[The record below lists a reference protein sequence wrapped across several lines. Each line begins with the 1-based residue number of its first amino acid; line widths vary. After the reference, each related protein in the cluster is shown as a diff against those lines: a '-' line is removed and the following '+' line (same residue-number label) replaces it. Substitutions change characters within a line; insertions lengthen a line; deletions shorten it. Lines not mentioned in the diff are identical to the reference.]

1 MVVKMTSSN
10 GGSLAVLAGSE
21 AGNGSSNAADVN
33 GTDAAV
39 EACSG
44 GHIEEDIAD
53 HTDDEQGGDAASDE
67 SDSMDFD
74 DDDDDDGSDLMSN
87 TTLGDDITAQLA
99 AAGPVGMA
107 AAAAI
112 NSSKKRKRPHS
123 FETNPSIRRR
133 QQTRLL
139 RKLRQTIDE
148 YATRV
153 GQQAIVLIATPGKP
167 QNNFRVFGAK
177 PLEDDLE
184 TALAHHAPPP
194 ALDDPSLYELPPL
207 VIDGIP
213 TPVEKMTQAQLRA
226 FIPLMLKFSTGR
238 GKPGWGKESTRPPW
252 WPGEVPWA
260 NVRMDARPEDDKQRV
275 SWTHALR
282 QIVINCYKYHG
293 REDLLPAFSE
303 DATEETSRPTK
314 VIKTESETEQQ
325 TERNAD
331 VVAQPQQQQEQQQ
344 HQQQHPPAPPPSSQP
359 AQHQQQQQQQSIQ
372 QMVQTTS
379 APTAQYTPTV
389 VQTISNPD
397 GTVSIIQV
405 DPNNPI
411 ITLPDGTTA
420 QVVATQG
427 VSTVNQCEEDDSNAH
442 DQQQQHQNDRNHHL
456 MNSKPM
462 IWQFVPTSQITGVTS
477 SDGVT
482 TLTNSADGTT
492 VTTVDLSAV
501 TESTIGQ
508 EGQHHILLT
517 GEDGQTYPV
526 SVSGMITVPAMYQAM
541 VANISQMG
549 QSDASVQ
556 VLGPLI
562 SSLPKSDSNGG
573 DDGALVS
580 TTSTAGTTT
589 GGMNVGALAV
599 TPVLALGPN
608 GTQQHILQVIDI
620 NQSRGTMWL
629 TGDGRKVTAAP
640 MMTSQLL
647 GEVDSSILAS
657 AMQQVTS
664 GDVVDLQE
672 TSPSSNSE

>member
-1 MVVKMTSSN
+1 S
-10 GGSLAVLAGSE
+10 
-21 AGNGSSNAADVN
+21 
-33 GTDAAV
+33 
-39 EACSG
+39 
-44 GHIEEDIAD
+44 
-53 HTDDEQGGDAASDE
+53 
-67 SDSMDFD
+67 
-74 DDDDDDGSDLMSN
+74 
-87 TTLGDDITAQLA
+87 
-99 AAGPVGMA
+99 GPVGMA

-177 PLEDDLE
+177 PLEDVVKNVKATVLQDLE

-194 ALDDPSLYELPPL
+194 AQDDPSLYELPPL

-303 DATEETSRPTK
+303 DATEETSRPAK
-314 VIKTESETEQQ
+314 
-325 TERNAD
+325 
-331 VVAQPQQQQEQQQ
+331 QQQQ
-344 HQQQHPPAPPPSSQP
+344 PPSSQP
-359 AQHQQQQQQQSIQ
+359 AQLQQQQQNVQQL
-372 QMVQTTS
+372 VQSTPAS
-379 APTAQYTPTV
+379 TAQYAPTV

-427 VSTVNQCEEDDSNAH
+427 VAT
-442 DQQQQHQNDRNHHL
+442 
-456 MNSKPM
+456 PM
-462 IWQFVPTSQITGVTS
+462 IWQFVPTSQITGVTN

-508 EGQHHILLT
+508 DGQHHILLT

-526 SVSGMITVPAMYQAM
+526 SVSGMITVPAMYQAV

-556 VLGPLI
+556 V
-562 SSLPKSDSNGG
+562 
-573 DDGALVS
+573 
-580 TTSTAGTTT
+580 
-589 GGMNVGALAV
+589 
-599 TPVLALGPN
+599 
-608 GTQQHILQVIDI
+608 H
-620 NQSRGTMWL
+620 
-629 TGDGRKVTAAP
+629 
-640 MMTSQLL
+640 
-647 GEVDSSILAS
+647 
-657 AMQQVTS
+657 
-664 GDVVDLQE
+664 
-672 TSPSSNSE
+672 